1 MATFK
6 AIVFQT
12 GRHIKQDGTS
22 NIKIRIYHNRESQ
35 YIATSYYI
43 QPGNM
48 DDSGRILPNVT
59 NGEMIEYEINAYIQ
73 KIRREYLKLG
83 QERTQFM
90 SCKDLKEEIEKS
102 LAPDAEFIDFVE
114 FAQNIVIQ
122 TKKKK
127 TAEWYSSSIDTL
139 CWYTKRKKID
149 IKLITSFL
157 LNKMIKDLY
166 HSGPAGI
173 PLEPGTISHYLR
185 GLRALYN
192 KAKLYYNNEDFDIIR
207 IPGDPFKRLRY
218 RSTGGNERI

>member
-73 KIRREYLKLG
+73 MNDYLCKI
-83 QERTQFM
+83 
-90 SCKDLKEEIEKS
+90 
-102 LAPDAEFIDFVE
+102 
-114 FAQNIVIQ
+114 
-122 TKKKK
+122 
-127 TAEWYSSSIDTL
+127 
-139 CWYTKRKKID
+139 KRI
-149 IKLITSFL
+149 LII
-157 LNKMIKDLY
+157 N
-166 HSGPAGI
+166 PV
-173 PLEPGTISHYLR
+173 R
-185 GLRALYN
+185 N
-192 KAKLYYNNEDFDIIR
+192 
-207 IPGDPFKRLRY
+207 
-218 RSTGGNERI
+218 